1 MNGLVR
7 RGPAGVGVWDPFRE
21 LEEMRKRMATL
32 WERPLELLE
41 TPGERL
47 ELAEWRPL
55 ADITEDDKEY
65 LVKIEIPGM
74 KREEVKVS
82 MESGVLTISG
92 ERKLEKEE
100 KNKKYHRVER
110 AYGSFSRSFVI
121 PDDVVAD
128 KIDAQFKDGILQ
140 VHLPKGEH
148 AKPKT
153 IEVKG

>member
-7 RGPAGVGVWDPFRE
+7 RGPAGLGVWDPFRE
-21 LEEMRKRMATL
+21 LEEMRKRMASL
-32 WERPLELLE
+32 WDRPLELLE
-41 TPGERL
+41 APSERL

-65 LVKIEIPGM
+65 LVKLELPGM
-74 KREEVKVS
+74 KREEVRVS

-121 PDDVVAD
+121 PDDVVAE
-128 KIDAQFKDGILQ
+128 KIDAQFKEGVLQ

>member
-7 RGPAGVGVWDPFRE
+7 RSPAGLGVWDPFRE
-21 LEEMRKRMATL
+21 LDEMRKRMASL

-41 TPGERL
+41 APSERM

-55 ADITEDDKEY
+55 ADITEDEQGY
-65 LVKIEIPGM
+65 LVKLELPGM

-82 MESGVLTISG
+82 MESGVLTVSG

-100 KNKKYHRVER
+100 KGKKFHRVER

-121 PDDVVAD
+121 PEDVVTD
-128 KIDAQFKDGILQ
+128 KIDAQFKEGVLE

>member
-7 RGPAGVGVWDPFRE
+7 RGPAGGVWDPFRE

-41 TPGERL
+41 TPSERL

-65 LVKIEIPGM
+65 LVKLELPGM

-100 KNKKYHRVER
+100 KGKKYHRVER

-128 KIDAQFKDGILQ
+128 KIDAQFKEGVLQ

>member
-7 RGPAGVGVWDPFRE
+7 RGSAGLGGWDPFRE
-21 LEEMRKRMATL
+21 LEEMRKRMASL

-41 TPGERL
+41 APSERL
-47 ELAEWRPL
+47 EIAEWRPL

-65 LVKIEIPGM
+65 LVKLELPGM

-100 KNKKYHRVER
+100 KDKKYHRVER

-121 PDDVVAD
+121 PDEVVVD
-128 KIDAQFKDGILQ
+128 KIDAQFKEGVLQ

>member
-7 RGPAGVGVWDPFRE
+7 RGSAGLGTWDPFRE
-21 LEEMRKRMATL
+21 LEEMRKRMFSL
-32 WERPLELLE
+32 WERPLEFLE
-41 TPGERL
+41 APSERL

-65 LVKIEIPGM
+65 LVKLELPGM

-100 KNKKYHRVER
+100 KGKKYHRVER
-110 AYGSFSRSFVI
+110 AYGAFSRSFVI
-121 PDDVVAD
+121 PEDVVAE

>member
-7 RGPAGVGVWDPFRE
+7 RGPAGAGVWDPFRE
-21 LEEMRKRMATL
+21 LEEMRKRMASL
-32 WERPLELLE
+32 WDRPLELLE
-41 TPGERL
+41 APSERL

-74 KREEVKVS
+74 KRDEVKVS

-100 KNKKYHRVER
+100 KSKKYHRVER

-121 PDDVVAD
+121 PDDVVAE
-128 KIDAQFKDGILQ
+128 KIDAEFKEGILQ

>member
-7 RGPAGVGVWDPFRE
+7 RSPAGLGVWDPFRE
-21 LEEMRKRMATL
+21 LDEMRKRMSSL

-41 TPGERL
+41 APSERL

-55 ADITEDDKEY
+55 ADITEDEKGY
-65 LVKIEIPGM
+65 LVKLELPGM

-100 KNKKYHRVER
+100 KGKKFHRVER

-121 PDDVVAD
+121 PEDVMAD
-128 KIDAQFKDGILQ
+128 KIDAEFKEGVLQ

>member
-7 RGPAGVGVWDPFRE
+7 RSPAGIGVWDPFRE
-21 LEEMRKRMATL
+21 LDEMRKRMASL
-32 WERPLELLE
+32 WDRPLEFLE
-41 TPGERL
+41 APSERL

-55 ADITEDDKEY
+55 ADITEDEKEY
-65 LVKIEIPGM
+65 LVKLELPGM

-121 PDDVVAD
+121 PEDVVTD
-128 KIDAQFKDGILQ
+128 KIDAQFKEGVLE